1 LEKVPSLGKRLGAR
15 KHRAV
20 GGALTFLECYTK
32 MFNME
37 TITSRDLAHHSKE
50 VRKMLAAGKT
60 LRWTSHGALV
70 ALLQPAA
77 VSGKHS
83 KPDWISRAREAGAVN
98 QSADSISQAIYG
110 DRD

>member
-1 LEKVPSLGKRLGAR
+1 ML
-15 KHRAV
+15 
-20 GGALTFLECYTK
+20 
-32 MFNME
+32 NMK

-77 VSGKHS
+77 GSAKS
-83 KPDWISRAREAGAVN
+83 AKPNWVSRAREAGAVN
-98 QSADSISQAIYG
+98 QASQSISQAIYG